1 LANVLIIR
9 SWPEQS
15 QDVDGLSSHA
25 RDSRRRFESL
35 VRKRETLLDIA
46 FLSGFAV
53 LARRRRVET
62 DSAFSVLATLLV
74 IGVAAASESA
84 GSATNRL
91 SDVPLSLLRK
101 PPQSR

>member
-1 LANVLIIR
+1 VLAVTVSDIR
-9 SWPEQS
+9 PPFLPRLTEPVDFGECIDHPSLTWLS
-15 QDVDGLSSHA
+15 QDIGHLSSHA

-35 VRKRETLLDIA
+35 IGERETLLHIA

-74 IGVAAASESA
+74 IGVATASESA
-84 GSATNRL
+84 
-91 SDVPLSLLRK
+91 
-101 PPQSR
+101 